1 MRPNSDIRI
10 RIRKIFSNRI
20 IFVFVFGWFFKTE
33 YYSYSYSHD
42 FPNPNSI
49 RIRLKFE
56 NRIVCISPKVKIW
69 NFLLCLLAQKTQYAI
84 FTVLSFSIC
93 CFLMVFVLIFGI
105 IRIRIRY
112 YSNNL
117 SIRIR
122 IRTKVALRIIF
133 VFVFD
138 QISEPE

>member
-1 MRPNSDIRI
+1 M
-10 RIRKIFSNRI
+10 IFQNRI
-20 IFVFVFGWFFKTE
+20 
-33 YYSYSYSHD
+33 YSYSYSHD

-49 RIRLKFE
+49 RIRIRLKFE
-56 NRIVCISPKVKIW
+56 NRIVFISPKVETF
-69 NFLLCLLAQKTQYAI
+69 NFLLHLKAQKTQYAI
-84 FTVLSFSIC
+84 FTVLSFGIC

-133 VFVFD
+133 VFVFG

>member
-1 MRPNSDIRI
+1 MLLLNGFCIDIR
-10 RIRKIFSNRI
+10 
-20 IFVFVFGWFFKTE
+20 
-33 YYSYSYSHD
+33 YYSYSYSND
-42 FPNPNSI
+42 FPIPNSI
-49 RIRLKFE
+49 RILIRLRFE
-56 NRIVCISPKVKIW
+56 NRIVSISPKVKIW

-122 IRTKVALRIIF
+122 IRTKVALRIVF
-133 VFVFD
+133 VFVFG
-138 QISEPE
+138 QISELEYYSYSYSVLFE